1 MWLMLA
7 LALWSASSALVS
19 LMSQAAPLY
28 ALTSV
33 QSLGACSAATL
44 WFLFGWTYT
53 GWQTPAPRILLLLG
67 IGPLVGIALA
77 WSSSSAML
85 PWYLI
90 AYNLPFLLSGSALL
104 VNALTQR
111 TLPNRQFHSLL
122 LISALVPVIGS
133 IIDLSNFAPVP
144 RGVCSALALSIAGL
158 GWAKAYYQL
167 PAAERNSPIL
177 TIEHIRDAAF
187 VLDTQQ
193 RVVTL
198 NSAARQLL
206 EQPAVN
212 PLGQP
217 ISELLAHRPNLASA
231 LAQIADTPQHLA
243 ISEPP
248 DHFELQI
255 APLDAQRDHEHLVV
269 LHNIS
274 ELQQAKVAADR
285 IKSSFLANIGHEMR
299 TPLTTIIGY
308 SDVVLHDL
316 AAKNERELMQDMEQ
330 IKQAGRYLHQLVE
343 NLLDLAN
350 IEAGTIQIT
359 PQLFACTPL
368 VDDVVEIARPMM
380 RKHNNQLIVSSSAT
394 SDIVEADPI
403 RVRQVLLNLLSNAAK
418 FTTNGTVSLTIR
430 QGDPP
435 QSAQE
440 QPNAPHPG
448 FLAIDICDTGIGIAP
463 EQLEQLFQPFTQND
477 MSVKRAYGG
486 AGIGLALSR
495 RICHLMGGK
504 LTATSRLGH
513 GSTFTVYLPTP
524 REPATEQQ
532 SA

>member
-19 LMSQAAPLY
+19 LMSQAARPY

-77 WSSSSAML
+77 WSSGAPTL
-85 PWYLI
+85 PWHLI
-90 AYNLPFLLSGSALL
+90 AYNFPLLLAGSALL

-111 TLPNRQFHSLL
+111 THPNRQFHL

-231 LAQIADTPQHLA
+231 LAQIADTPQHQA

-255 APLDAQRDHEHLVV
+255 APLDTQRDHEHLVV

-316 AAKNERELMQDMEQ
+316 AAKNERELVQDMEQ

-343 NLLDLAN
+343 NLLDLSN

-359 PQLFACTPL
+359 PQQFACTPL

-380 RKHNNQLIVSSSAT
+380 RKHNNQLIVSSSAI

-435 QSAQE
+435 QPAQE
-440 QPNAPHPG
+440 QPNAPCPG
-448 FLAIDICDTGIGIAP
+448 FLAIDIRDTGIGIAP
-463 EQLEQLFQPFTQND
+463 AQLEQLFQPFTQND